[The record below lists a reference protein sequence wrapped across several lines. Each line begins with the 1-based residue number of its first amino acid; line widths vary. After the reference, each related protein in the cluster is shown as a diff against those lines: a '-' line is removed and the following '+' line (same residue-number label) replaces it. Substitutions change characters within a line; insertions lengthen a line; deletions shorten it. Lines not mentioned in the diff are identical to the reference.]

1 METHLGHLQAVF
13 RGSEGLVPWDSALGP
28 RSRADLDP
36 TFCAASGGLTGLGA
50 HVRGRGAARS
60 ALWTVLVCLPADT
73 GARGRAIWTFACC
86 VLCPTSSSVGGP
98 AFLGSGPHPSSQRT
112 LSRYLLS
119 VENLRPESGR
129 GQPRVTRGQRQRLG
143 SWLRALRCIPAHAG
157 PARPLQGTAGTRRG
171 PYSPLRLR
179 GHRFPFHVE
188 RRLTAYL
195 QEQLGFVFSAVARR
209 LQQAGQSRLCPGTR
223 SQRKHLGP
231 GPGTVGG

>member
-1 METHLGHLQAVF
+1 MWRPTLDICRPSLGAPRAWYPGTVLWAL
-13 RGSEGLVPWDSALGP
+13 GAELTLTPPSALPPGASLALGP
-28 RSRADLDP
+28 
-36 TFCAASGGLTGLGA
+36 TCGW
-50 HVRGRGAARS
+50 GAARS
-60 ALWTVLVCLPADT
+60 APWTVLVCLPADT

-112 LSRYLLS
+112 LSSCLLS

-143 SWLRALRCIPAHAG
+143 SWLRVLRCIPAHAG
-157 PARPLQGTAGTRRG
+157 PTRPLQGTAGTRRG

-223 SQRKHLGP
+223 SQRKHFGP